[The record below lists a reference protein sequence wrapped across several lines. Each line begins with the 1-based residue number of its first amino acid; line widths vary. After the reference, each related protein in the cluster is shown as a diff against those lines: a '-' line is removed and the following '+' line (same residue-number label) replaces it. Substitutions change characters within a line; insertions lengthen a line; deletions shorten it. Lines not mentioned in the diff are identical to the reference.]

1 MMVSV
6 CRIRSVGNSRAGL
19 SDECVLHGLRTSAAS
34 ALIDAGCTPHQAAA
48 ITGHQTMRM
57 LEEYAKRRDQVKLGK
72 AAMLKWRKAKQ

>member
-1 MMVSV
+1 
-6 CRIRSVGNSRAGL
+6 
-19 SDECVLHGLRTSAAS
+19 VLHGLRKSAAS